1 MHRMAIWKLV
11 QNMPCAAQVLSP
23 TLVSLPVTKMTEV
36 TSSLAYFWGFVGS
49 ASECSAL
56 SKDDSLEFGPQRE
69 VAPAAGL
76 APLAEA
82 TAGLAVGLAIGA
94 GTAAF
99 AVGVIHQA

>member
-1 MHRMAIWKLV
+1 
-11 QNMPCAAQVLSP
+11 
-23 TLVSLPVTKMTEV
+23 MTEV

-99 AVGVIHQA
+99 AVGVIHQAWMNNMERSLYKYRYYKKGKGKTL